1 MVTDDDMLERLP
13 RLDTVDPRKGSGQE
27 PDKAPDPEKS
37 RFESWFIGQF
47 GNRPAQKSAGRL
59 SDAVAVAKQNLR
71 LAEEMFERTVQWE
84 HQYDAALK
92 AWRER
97 ERMREVEGR

>member
-1 MVTDDDMLERLP
+1 MNSDVT
-13 RLDTVDPRKGSGQE
+13 LDPIARFETVDPRKGSGQE
-27 PDKAPDPEKS
+27 PGKPPDPEKS

-59 SDAVAVAKQNLR
+59 ADAVSVAKQNLR
-71 LAEEMFERTVQWE
+71 LAEEVFERSVQWD

-97 ERMREVEGR
+97 ERLREVDGR

>member
-1 MVTDDDMLERLP
+1 MAEHNNMLDRLP
-13 RLDTVDPRKGSGQE
+13 RLESVDPRKGSGQE
-27 PDKAPDPEKS
+27 PKTPDPEKS

-71 LAEEMFERTVQWE
+71 SAEDLFERTVQWE

-97 ERMREVEGR
+97 ERMREVDGR